1 MGVSITIA
9 SGKGGVGKTMLTA
22 NLGVALSQ
30 LGEKVTILD
39 ADLEMANLGLHFG
52 MERMNVTLHDVLAGE
67 ADISQAKY
75 NILKNLDVIPAGV
88 FPEKQREIYPKT
100 LDEVLDGVLEQTDI
114 LIIDSPPVLGKNV
127 INALSAGDYLL
138 LVTTPE
144 ISSMSD
150 AVKTKI
156 VAGRL
161 GCRTLGTVL
170 NRVYSDNS
178 SLNQKDVESVL
189 ETNVIA
195 VIPEDPIVGV
205 CVRLGSPVII
215 KNPDSPAAI
224 AIKKLATILVGV
236 Q

>member
-30 LGEKVTILD
+30 LGKRVTILD
-39 ADLEMANLGLHFG
+39 ADIEMANLGLHFG
-52 MERMNVTLHDVLAGE
+52 MESMKITLHDVLAGE
-67 ADISQAKY
+67 FDISQAKY
-75 NILKNLDVIPAGV
+75 NLSENLEVIPAGV
-88 FPEKQREIYPKT
+88 YPKKQREIYPKT

-127 INALSAGDYLL
+127 VAALSAGHYLL

-150 AVKTKI
+150 AIKTKI

-161 GCRTLGTVL
+161 GCRTIGTVL
-170 NRVYSDNS
+170 NRVYYDNS
-178 SLNQKDVESVL
+178 GLNHQEVERVL

-195 VIPEDPIVGV
+195 VIPEDPNVGV
-205 CVRLGSPVII
+205 CVRFGSPVIL
-215 KNPDSPAAI
+215 KNPDSPAAV
-224 AIKKLATILVGV
+224 AIKKLAAVLVGV

>member
-1 MGVSITIA
+1 MISIAMA

-39 ADLEMANLGLHFG
+39 ADLEMANLVFHFG

-88 FPEKQREIYPKT
+88 YPKKQREIYPKT
-100 LDEVLDGVLEQTDI
+100 LDEVLDGVLEETEI
-114 LIIDSPPVLGKNV
+114 LIIDSPSVLGKRV
-127 INALSAGDYLL
+127 ENALNIGDYLL

-156 VAGRL
+156 VAERL
-161 GCRTLGTVL
+161 GCSILGTVL
-170 NRVYSDNS
+170 NRVHSDIF
-178 SLNQKDVESVL
+178 SLTSQEVESVL
-189 ETNVIA
+189 ETNVLG
-195 VIPEDPIVGV
+195 VIPEDPNVGV
-205 CVRLGSPVII
+205 CLRLGSPVILE
-215 KNPDSPAAI
+215 NPESPAAV
-224 AIKKLATILVGV
+224 AIKELATVLIGWK
-236 Q
+236 